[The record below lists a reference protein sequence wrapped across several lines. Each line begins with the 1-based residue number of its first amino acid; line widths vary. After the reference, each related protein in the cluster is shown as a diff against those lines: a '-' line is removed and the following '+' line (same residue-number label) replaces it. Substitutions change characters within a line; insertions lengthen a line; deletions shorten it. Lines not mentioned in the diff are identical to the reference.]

1 MIAGSSPNRYSV
13 YGVDVASE
21 WPFEL
26 PPLTDAADSIARVE
40 FVQGDDDD
48 FQDPAGGALASAEDG
63 WFVCRLLPDRS
74 AYLRWSGLYEFR
86 IGRGGARVASR
97 PLEGSGVPVLQNFLF
112 AQTLSFALVYQDVEP
127 LHATVV
133 RIDDFAIGFLGDCG
147 FGKST
152 LLASFVADGFQVLTD
167 DLLVV
172 DLSDDRPIARSGSGR
187 IKLRPD
193 SASAFLGDVNR
204 GVPLHA
210 KTTKRAFTLD
220 DTRLHRGSLPLVALF
235 VLPAPRER
243 QATMSMIQIAPMS
256 RPAFMQELLKNTFN
270 SEIVDR
276 RRLAAQFSFAARVAS
291 EVAGVRLNYP
301 AGLHHL
307 PMLRE
312 RIVEHA
318 RLLRARNTQ

>member
-1 MIAGSSPNRYSV
+1 MMAGRVPNRYSV
-13 YGVDVASE
+13 YGADVGSE
-21 WPFEL
+21 WPFEF
-26 PPLTDAADSIARVE
+26 PPLTETADSIARVE

-48 FQDPAGGALASAEDG
+48 FQDPAGGELASAKDE

-97 PLEGSGVPVLQNFLF
+97 PLEGSGLPVLQNFLF

-133 RIDDFAIGFLGDCG
+133 RVDDFAIGFLGDCG

-152 LLASFVADGFQVLTD
+152 LLASFVANGFQVVTD

-210 KTTKRAFTLD
+210 KTTKRSFALD
-220 DTRLHRGSLPLVALF
+220 DARRHYGSLPLRALF
-235 VLPAPRER
+235 VLPAPGER
-243 QATMSMIQIAPMS
+243 DATASIQIAPMS

-291 EVAGVRLNYP
+291 EVAGVRLSYP

-307 PMLRE
+307 PVLRE

-318 RLLRARNTQ
+318 RLLRARNIQ